1 MKNYEEGTPILPD
14 NIKIKI
20 AERGPYLLFGN
31 IPIKQQSIMPN
42 HEGESWQFV
51 TGTTDYN
58 TGSEPVALCRC
69 GQSHK
74 KPYCDGTHTK
84 IEWDDRLTA
93 PRTPLLD
100 DVQTTEGQTLTL
112 TDNILYCAF
121 ARFCDAKG
129 RTWNLTEN
137 SHDQQSRKLAI
148 QTANNCPAGR
158 LKQWDKTT
166 GNPLEPKLEPM
177 IGLIQDPALHVS
189 GGVWAMGGIP
199 VIAPDGY
206 VYQVRNR
213 VTLCRCGYSNNKP
226 FCDGTHTTAQWR
238 DNIPHEFKTEETI

>member
-1 MKNYEEGTPILPD
+1 MKQYEEGTPVLPD

-20 AERGPYLLFGN
+20 AERGPYLVFGK
-31 IPIKQQSIMPN
+31 IPIKQQFIMPN
-42 HEGESWQFV
+42 HDGNSWEFIC
-51 TGTTDYN
+51 GTKDYS

-69 GQSHK
+69 GESHN

-100 DVQTTEGQTLTL
+100 DVETIEGGTLVL
-112 TDNILYCAF
+112 TDNQAYCAF

-129 RTWNLTEN
+129 RTWNLTED
-137 SHDQQSRKLAI
+137 SSDPQSRELAI
-148 QTANNCPAGR
+148 RTANHCPSGR
-158 LKQWDKTT
+158 LKQWDRAT
-166 GNPLEPKLEPM
+166 GKPFELDLKPM

-189 GGVWAMGGIP
+189 GGIWAMGGIP

-213 VTLCRCGYSNNKP
+213 VTLCRCGNSRNKP
-226 FCDGTHTTAQWR
+226 FCDGTHVSAKWR
-238 DNIPHEFKTEETI
+238 DRLPDELDKNQII